1 MMNITNDMEEEWRD
15 VIGYEGLYQ
24 VSNFG
29 RVKSLPKL
37 KKTPTTTFWTKEK
50 IKASCLCKGYFRVS
64 LMGKSHFVHIL
75 VAEAFIGKRNGMTVN
90 HIDECKTNN
99 HLSNL
104 EYMSL
109 SDNIRYGT
117 GVKRSAE
124 RRKDN
129 PLICTPVNQ
138 YTLDGLF
145 VKKYI
150 SINRAISENGFE
162 SNNISMCCCHKRNQS
177 NGYIW
182 RYDGDN
188 DVSYNR
194 KTNAKKIVQLG
205 TSGEIIAEFSSLREA
220 SKVTGV
226 SSSKICC
233 CCKGKINQ
241 TKGLKFKYKE
251 DNE

>member
-1 MMNITNDMEEEWRD
+1 MNTTNDMEEEWRD
-15 VIGYEGLYQ
+15 VVGYEGLFQ
-24 VSNFG
+24 VSNLG

-37 KKTPTTTFWTKEK
+37 KKTPTTTYLTKEI
-50 IKASCLCKGYFRVS
+50 IKAPQLCKGYLRVN
-64 LMGKSHFVHIL
+64 LMGKGCFVHIL

-124 RRKDN
+124 SRKDN

-138 YTLDGLF
+138 YTLDGFL
-145 VKKYI
+145 V
-150 SINRAISENGFE
+150 E
-162 SNNISMCCCHKRNQS
+162 NISLCCSHKRNQS

-188 DVSYNR
+188 DVTYKR
-194 KTNAKKIVQLG
+194 KTNAKKVVQIG
-205 TSGEIIAEFSSLREA
+205 TSDEIIAEFNSIREA
-220 SKVTGV
+220 SEVAGV
-226 SSSKICC
+226 LSSDICN
-233 CCKGKINQ
+233 CCKGKIKQ
-241 TKGLKFKYKE
+241 SKGFKFKYKE
-251 DNE
+251 EYE

>member
-1 MMNITNDMEEEWRD
+1 MMEEEIWRD
-15 VIGYEGLYQ
+15 VVGYEWLYQ
-24 VSNFG
+24 VSNLG

-50 IKASCLCKGYFRVS
+50 IKVPCLCKGYFRVD
-64 LMGKSHFVHIL
+64 LMGKSHFVYIL
-75 VAEAFIGKRNGMTVN
+75 VAEAFIGKRKGMTVN

-99 HLSNL
+99 YLSNL

-124 RRKDN
+124 SRMDN

-138 YTLDGLF
+138 YTLDGVF
-145 VKKYI
+145 VKRYI

-162 SNNISMCCCHKRNQS
+162 TENISLCCSHKRNQS

-188 DVSYNR
+188 DVIYKR

-220 SKVTGV
+220 SKANGV
-226 SSSKICC
+226 LSSKICNC
-233 CCKGKINQ
+233 FKGKINQ
-241 TKGLKFKYKE
+241 TKGIRFKYKE
-251 DNE
+251 YYE